1 MAEYTYKELMKMQ
14 NDAIRRAEDMK
25 NRAQRQAG
33 LSQTDTQTKEVPID
47 KPKRIPMPSDYLNIQ
62 KNESRENTDKP
73 AVSHSSSNNFFE
85 TIKRN
90 FNDINIDSD
99 RALLLS
105 LILLLAEEKADE
117 TLIMALLYML

>member
-25 NRAQRQAG
+25 TRAQRQAG
-33 LSQTDTQTKEVPID
+33 LTSPPPQAEVPVD
-47 KPKRIPMPSDYLNIQ
+47 KPKRIPMPNNYLNITDN
-62 KNESRENTDKP
+62 KNEEDVRKP
-73 AVSHSSSNNFFE
+73 LPQINQSNFFDTIKNNF
-85 TIKRN
+85 K
-90 FNDINIDSD
+90 DINIDPD

-105 LILLLAEEKADE
+105 LILLLTEEKADE

>member
-33 LSQTDTQTKEVPID
+33 LTTSPLQAEVPVD
-47 KPKRIPMPSDYLNIQ
+47 KPKRIPMPNNYLNIPEN
-62 KNESRENTDKP
+62 KNEEEVRKP
-73 AVSHSSSNNFFE
+73 LPQSNQSNFFDTIKNNF
-85 TIKRN
+85 K
-90 FNDINIDSD
+90 DINIDPD

-105 LILLLAEEKADE
+105 LILLLTEEKADE

>member
-25 NRAQRQAG
+25 TRAQRQAG
-33 LSQTDTQTKEVPID
+33 LTASSQAEVPVD
-47 KPKRIPMPSDYLNIQ
+47 KPKRIPMPNNYLNINDS
-62 KNESRENTDKP
+62 KNEEDTQKHLPRTNQSNFFDTIK
-73 AVSHSSSNNFFE
+73 NNF
-85 TIKRN
+85 K
-90 FNDINIDSD
+90 DINIDPD

-105 LILLLAEEKADE
+105 LILLLTEEKADE